1 MSDEV
6 TQETTEASEPVKESA
21 PVPTPADLDK
31 PLGPQG
37 ESALHAEKARRREES
52 AKRRELQAELDAL
65 KASTT
70 PASDIDAAVAK
81 AVAEVTKTTDE
92 RIKRAEVKSIAS
104 EKLTDSLDAFKFLD
118 LDSIEVGSDGSVN
131 EQDVRDIL
139 DALIAEKPYL
149 AARSGSTIPS
159 PDAGARK
166 ASSGPVQLT
175 REEIQKMSPDAIMAA
190 QEAGQLKKVQGQ
202 E

>member
-1 MSDEV
+1 MSEDV
-6 TQETTEASEPVKESA
+6 TNESTEASEEVTESA

-70 PASDIDAAVAK
+70 PASDIDAAVDK

-92 RIKRAEVKSIAS
+92 RIKRAEVKAVAS
-104 EKLTDSLDAFKFLD
+104 EKLADASDAFKFLD
-118 LDSIEVGSDGSVN
+118 LDSIEVGTDGSVN

-139 DALIAEKPYL
+139 DALITDKPYL
-149 AARSGSTIPS
+149 AAQSGGTIPS

-175 REEIQKMSPDAIMAA
+175 REEIEKMSPEAIMAA
-190 QEAGQLKKVQGQ
+190 QEAGQLRKAQGQ